1 MGVSSFGYLR
11 INDCLRLLAAFRS
24 LPRPSSAPSAKAFA
38 PRPLYLDLSLILWL
52 HNISLLLILT
62 LSKFAT
68 TFLLN
73 ILIINVFSL
82 FSYAIFKVLCF
93 YSALF
98 AFLHYF

>member
-1 MGVSSFGYLR
+1 
-11 INDCLRLLAAFRS
+11 
-24 LPRPSSAPSAKAFA
+24 
-38 PRPLYLDLSLILWL
+38 
-52 HNISLLLILT
+52 LLILT

-93 YSALF
+93 
-98 AFLHYF
+98 